1 MLDVENELQ
10 PIRNKTNVR
19 ERERER
25 EETNTLES
33 SGPELRLQGSH
44 SDERRRNGGRGRSGV
59 DAGAGVSYPPEP
71 GLPQPNAAGAQPQPQ
86 PGGAFDAA
94 AGRAATG
101 AVADGF
107 VGRLGSLSGQQN
119 PTKFVSFSF
128 FFCEASWIF
137 RCTVEA
143 HFRFARFFFSSSS
156 LFS

>member
-128 FFCEASWIF
+128 FFLWSQLDISVYSWSSFSFCPIF
-137 RCTVEA
+137 
-143 HFRFARFFFSSSS
+143 FQFQ
-156 LFS
+156 